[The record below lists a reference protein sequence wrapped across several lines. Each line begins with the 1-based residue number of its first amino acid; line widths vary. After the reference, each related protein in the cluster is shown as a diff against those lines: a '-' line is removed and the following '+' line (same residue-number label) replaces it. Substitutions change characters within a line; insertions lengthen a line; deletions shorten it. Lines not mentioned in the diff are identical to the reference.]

1 MLPGSFRKIALVGK
15 PNSGKSSLFNQLTG
29 LKQKIGNFP
38 GITVDKRT
46 GSCVLNSKIEAEIID
61 LPGIYSLYPRTLD
74 EKIVVE
80 ILTDRRGTDYPHALA
95 VVADATNLK
104 NCLLLLTQL
113 IDLRLP
119 VVLAL
124 NMMDLAAK
132 SGLSLD
138 IKKLSS
144 ELGVPV
150 VMINAREGRGI
161 DLLKETLAGQIPIS
175 GKPIFIASAEVEGAV
190 REIREHFKL
199 DAPYEAFQ
207 YLQQSDNL
215 KFLSTAD
222 RNFIREVAGR
232 HDFFPHKYQGME
244 TIHRYAFI
252 QNVLDAV
259 VIKSA
264 SKDWKGT
271 SYQLDRVLTHRFWG
285 YGIFFVILF
294 LIFQSVFALAQIPMD
309 AIDRGFAGLS
319 SFLAQRLP
327 EGPLFELISNGIVP
341 GIGGIII
348 FIPQIAILFA
358 FIAVLEETGYM
369 SRVVFLMDKVMRKFG
384 MSGRSVVPLI
394 SGMACAIPAIMAT
407 RTIDNWKDRLITIFV
422 TPLMSCSAR
431 LPVFAILIALII
443 PKHRVLGIISL
454 QGIALMGL
462 YLLGFAAAMG
472 SAMLMKAIV
481 RVRERSYL
489 IMEMPTY
496 RMPKWSNVGFTILE
510 KTKAFVVEAGK
521 VIIAVSIILWVLAS
535 YGPADVMNNARKT
548 VAEETANMRLS
559 EEAYE
564 NRVAAYKLEHSYA
577 GTIGKWIEPVIQPL
591 GFDWKIG
598 IALITSFAAREVFV
612 STIATIY
619 SLGSTDESA
628 TIKDRL
634 KDEINP
640 DTGGPRFTPAVGFSL
655 LVFYTF
661 AMQCMS
667 TLAIVKRETKGWK
680 WPLAQLVYMTGLAYT
695 AALIVYQVL
704 A

>member
-1 MLPGSFRKIALVGK
+1 MARRKIALVGK

-46 GSCVLNSKIEAEIID
+46 GSCQLDEITEAEIID

-80 ILTDRRGTDYPHALA
+80 ILTDRKNPDYPDVIA
-95 VVADATNLK
+95 VIADATNLK

-113 IDLRLP
+113 VDLRLP

-138 IKKLSS
+138 INRLSE
-144 ELGVPV
+144 ELGIPV
-150 VMINAREGRGI
+150 IMINAREGKGI
-161 DLLKETLAGQIPIS
+161 DPLKRILAKGVPVS
-175 GKPIFIASAEVEGAV
+175 SKEVFLPANLGESVV
-190 REIREHFKL
+190 REVQDHFAL
-199 DAPYEAFQ
+199 VSPYEAFQ
-207 YLQQSDNL
+207 YVQQVDRL
-215 KFLSTAD
+215 AFLSDAD
-222 RNFIREVAGR
+222 RAFIKEAAKRN
-232 HDFFPHKYQGME
+232 DFFPYKFQGVE

-252 QNVLDAV
+252 QRVLDAV
-259 VIKSA
+259 IIKSA
-264 SKDWKGT
+264 RRDWKGT
-271 SYQLDRVLTHRFWG
+271 SNKLDNILTHRIWG
-285 YGIFFVILF
+285 YTIFFVILF

-319 SFLAQRLP
+319 SYLTRQLP
-327 EGPLFELISNGIVP
+327 EGPFFELISSGIVP

-358 FIAVLEETGYM
+358 FISVLEETGYM

-384 MSGRSVVPLI
+384 LSGRSVVPLI

-431 LPVFAILIALII
+431 LPVFAILVALII
-443 PKHRVLGIISL
+443 PKARLLGFISL
-454 QGIALMGL
+454 QGVALMGL
-462 YLLGFAAAMG
+462 YLLGFAAALI
-472 SAMLMKAIV
+472 SALMMKALV
-481 RVRERSYL
+481 KVRERSFL

-496 RMPKWSNVGFTILE
+496 RMPKWSNVGFTIVE

-535 YGPADVMNNARKT
+535 YGPADIMNSARKT
-548 VAEETANMRLS
+548 VREQTAAEGITDQE
-559 EEAYE
+559 YE

-577 GTIGKWIEPVIQPL
+577 GTIGKWMEPAIRPL

-619 SLGSTDESA
+619 SLGSTDESS

-667 TLAIVKRETKGWK
+667 TLAVVKRETKGWK
-680 WPLAQLVYMTGLAYT
+680 WPLIQLIYMTGLAYT
-695 AALIVYQVL
+695 SALIVYQVL

>member
-1 MLPGSFRKIALVGK
+1 MAAVPRLKIALVGK

-46 GSCVLNSKIEAEIID
+46 GECQLDENTNAEIID

-80 ILTDRRGTDYPHALA
+80 TLTDKKGPDFPDA
-95 VVADATNLK
+95 VAVIADATNLK

-113 IDLRLP
+113 IDLKLP

-138 IKKLSS
+138 IKKLSDS
-144 ELGVPV
+144 LNVPV

-161 DLLKETLAGQIPIS
+161 DQLKRLLAKGVGRSNRQVFTSTPEVETALKE
-175 GKPIFIASAEVEGAV
+175 VED
-190 REIREHFKL
+190 HFKL
-199 DAPYEAFQ
+199 NSRYEGFQ
-207 YLQQSDNL
+207 YLQQSENL
-215 KFLSTAD
+215 KFLTHED
-222 RNFIREVAGR
+222 RIFIKEVAKR
-232 HDFFPHKYQGME
+232 NDFFPYKYQGAE
-244 TIHRYAFI
+244 TIHRYEFI
-252 QNVLDAV
+252 QKVLDTTIVKYARR
-259 VIKSA
+259 
-264 SKDWKGT
+264 DWKGT
-271 SYQLDRVLTHRFWG
+271 STRLDRILTHKVWG
-285 YGIFFVILF
+285 YLIFFVILF
-294 LIFQSVFALAQIPMD
+294 VIFQTVFAFAQIPMD

-319 SFLAQRLP
+319 SFLGKQLP
-327 EGPLFELISNGIVP
+327 DGPLFELISSGIVP

-358 FIAVLEETGYM
+358 FISILEETGYM
-369 SRVVFLMDKVMRKFG
+369 SRVVFLMDKIMRKFG
-384 MSGRSVVPLI
+384 LSGRSVVPLI

-431 LPVFAILIALII
+431 LPVFAILVALII
-443 PKHRVLGIISL
+443 PKERILGLISL

-462 YLLGFAAAMG
+462 YLLGFAAAML
-472 SAMLMKAIV
+472 SALLMKAIV
-481 RVRERSYL
+481 RVKERSYL

-496 RMPKWSNVGFTILE
+496 RMPKWSNVGFTIVE
-510 KTKAFVVEAGK
+510 KTKAFVMEAGK
-521 VIIAVSIILWVLAS
+521 VIIAVSIVLWVLAS
-535 YGPADVMNNARKT
+535 YGPPDIMNNARKT
-548 VAEETANMRLS
+548 VSEQSTNLRLT
-559 EEAYE
+559 EQEYE

-577 GTIGKWIEPVIQPL
+577 GAIGKWMEPVIRPL

-619 SLGSTDESA
+619 SLGSSDESS
-628 TIKDRL
+628 TIKERL

-640 DTGGPRFTPAVGFSL
+640 ETGGPRFTPAVGFSL

-680 WPLAQLVYMTGLAYT
+680 WPLAQLIYMTGLAYT
-695 AALIVYQVL
+695 SALIVYQVL
-704 A
+704 S

>member
-1 MLPGSFRKIALVGK
+1 MSSGSHQKIALVGK

-46 GSCVLNSKIEAEIID
+46 GSCHLDEHTVAEIID

-80 ILTDRRGTDYPHALA
+80 VLTDRRGPDYPDALA
-95 VVADATNLK
+95 VIADATNLK

-138 IKKLSS
+138 IKRLSN
-144 ELGVPV
+144 ELGIPV

-161 DLLKETLAGQIPIS
+161 DSLKSALARGVGVS
-175 GKPIFIASAEVEGAV
+175 AKKIFIADKEVESAV
-190 REIREHFKL
+190 TEVQNHFKL
-199 DAPYEAFQ
+199 EAPYEAFQ
-207 YLQQSDNL
+207 YLQQANNL
-215 KFLSTAD
+215 KFLSSTD
-222 RNFIREVAGR
+222 REFISNVARR

-252 QNVLDAV
+252 QSVLDAV

-264 SKDWKGT
+264 RKDWKGT
-271 SYQLDRVLTHRFWG
+271 SHKLDRILTHRFWG

-319 SFLAQRLP
+319 SYLARQLP
-327 EGPLFELISNGIVP
+327 EGPLFELISSGIVP

-358 FIAVLEETGYM
+358 FISVLEETGYM
-369 SRVVFLMDKVMRKFG
+369 SRVVFLMDKIMRKFG

-431 LPVFAILIALII
+431 LPVFAILVALII
-443 PKHRVLGIISL
+443 PKERVLGIISL

-472 SAMLMKAIV
+472 SALLMKAIV

-496 RMPKWSNVGFTILE
+496 RMPKWSNVGFTIIE

-548 VAEETANMRLS
+548 VSEETANMRLT
-559 EEAYE
+559 EQAYE

-577 GTIGKWIEPVIQPL
+577 GTIGKWMEPVIKPL

-640 DTGGPRFTPAVGFSL
+640 ETGGPRFTPAVGFSL

-695 AALIVYQVL
+695 SALIVYQVL
-704 A
+704 S

>member
-1 MLPGSFRKIALVGK
+1 MSEERRLKIALVGK

-46 GSCVLNSKIEAEIID
+46 GSSQLEENTVAHIID

-80 ILTDRRGTDYPHALA
+80 ILTDRTGEDYPDCIA
-95 VVADATNLK
+95 VIADATNLK

-113 IDLRLP
+113 VDLRLP

-124 NMMDLAAK
+124 NMMDLAAR

-138 IKKLSS
+138 VKKLSD

-161 DLLKETLAGQIPIS
+161 EPLKRLLAKGV
-175 GKPIFIASAEVEGAV
+175 KPSPRRIFHTANGVEAALG
-190 REIREHFKL
+190 EIREYFKL
-199 DAPYEAFQ
+199 EAPYEAFQ
-207 YLQQSDNL
+207 YLQQSENL

-222 RNFIREVAGR
+222 KNFIKEVAR
-232 HDFFPHKYQGME
+232 RNNFFPHKYQGAE
-244 TIHRYAFI
+244 TIQRYEFI
-252 QNVLDAV
+252 QKVLDATI
-259 VIKSA
+259 IKSA
-264 SKDWKGT
+264 RKDWKGT
-271 SYQLDRVLTHRFWG
+271 SNKLDRVLTHKVWG
-285 YGIFFVILF
+285 YLIFFVILF
-294 LIFQSVFALAQIPMD
+294 LIFQSVFAFAQIPMD

-319 SFLAQRLP
+319 SYLGKKLP
-327 EGPLFELISNGIVP
+327 EGPLFELISSGIVP

-358 FIAVLEETGYM
+358 FISILEETGYM
-369 SRVVFLMDKVMRKFG
+369 SRVVFLMDKIMRKFG
-384 MSGRSVVPLI
+384 LSGRSVVPLI

-407 RTIDNWKDRLITIFV
+407 RTIDNWKDRMITIFV

-431 LPVFAILIALII
+431 LPVFAILVALII
-443 PKHRVLGIISL
+443 PKERVFGLISM
-454 QGIALMGL
+454 QGIALMSL
-462 YLLGFAAAMG
+462 YVLGFAAAMF
-472 SAMLMKAIV
+472 SALLMKALV
-481 RVRERSYL
+481 RVKERSYL

-496 RMPKWSNVGFTILE
+496 RMPKWSNVGFTIVE

-535 YGPADVMNNARKT
+535 YGPPDTMNNARKT
-548 VAEETANMRLS
+548 ISEQTMSMRLT
-559 EEAYE
+559 EQEYE

-577 GTIGKWIEPVIQPL
+577 GTIGKWMEPVIRPL

-619 SLGSTDESA
+619 SLGSSDDNV
-628 TIKDRL
+628 TIRDRL
-634 KDEINP
+634 KDEINQE
-640 DTGGPRFTPAVGFSL
+640 TGGPRFTPAVGFSL

-667 TLAIVKRETKGWK
+667 TLAIVWRETKGWK
-680 WPLAQLVYMTGLAYT
+680 WPLAQLIYMTGLAYSS
-695 AALIVYQVL
+695 ALLVYQVL
-704 A
+704 S